1 MRSRKGF
8 SLIELLIVV
17 AIILIIATISIP
29 YLLRAKQS
37 ANESAAIANVRTIN
51 SGEATYNTLY
61 PNLGF
66 ADLKTLGPNGN
77 TCASG
82 TPGTSTGACILDGNL
97 GCSGG
102 SSGAFC
108 RKDAYEFTITI
119 NSSGASYVVFTTPLS
134 SNLGA
139 KDFCSTPDQV
149 IRSQSQPAG
158 PNTSPVPT
166 EAGCTAY
173 TPL

>member
-77 TCASG
+77 TC
-82 TPGTSTGACILDGNL
+82 TPGTSTGACILDSAL

-102 SSGAFC
+102 TSGAFC

-119 NSSGASYVVFTTPLS
+119 NSSGASYVVFTTPLAA
-134 SNLGA
+134 NLGV
-139 KDFCSTPDQV
+139 KDFCSTADQV
-149 IRSQSQPAG
+149 IRSQSQPAA
-158 PNTSPVPT
+158 PNSSPVTT
-166 EAGCTAY
+166 EAGCTVYSA
-173 TPL
+173 L

>member
-1 MRSRKGF
+1 MRSQKGF

-66 ADLKTLGPNGN
+66 ADLKPLGGQLCCFYHAARGEPGSEGFLLDRR
-77 TCASG
+77 SG
-82 TPGTSTGACILDGNL
+82 D
-97 GCSGG
+97 
-102 SSGAFC
+102 
-108 RKDAYEFTITI
+108 
-119 NSSGASYVVFTTPLS
+119 
-134 SNLGA
+134 
-139 KDFCSTPDQV
+139 
-149 IRSQSQPAG
+149 
-158 PNTSPVPT
+158 PVTEPT
-166 EAGCTAY
+166 RRA
-173 TPL
+173 